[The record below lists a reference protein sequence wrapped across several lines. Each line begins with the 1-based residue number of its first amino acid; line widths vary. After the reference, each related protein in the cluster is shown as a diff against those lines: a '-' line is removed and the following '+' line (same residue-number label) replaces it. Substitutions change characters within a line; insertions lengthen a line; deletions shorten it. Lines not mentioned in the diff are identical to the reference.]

1 MKTFTLVILLLACHV
16 GYTQTV
22 ELNLLQSSHAQNQ
35 GYIVAGEMLSDDS
48 LYSVIY
54 HDIEDTTIRVRFMGG
69 SNIEEHF
76 YDLDLNGDGKNDFSF
91 HVQDVA
97 AVGAGSAIIELLPLD
112 SNLIA
117 IDTSVH
123 CSYKT
128 IDTIDFGDTIGQRNT
143 WYDKKAIFYYVY
155 WFPNSGGYC
164 GNWKG
169 QVDKFVG
176 LGLKLNGDTIYGWAR
191 ISVQQVDVYLAVTIR
206 DFAVKVRKSL
216 GISPVQNQPVDIFP
230 NPSTGVFR
238 IKSTVSLQRLK
249 IFTSAGILIREL
261 ELNPNNPSVDLLTAQ
276 KGMYLLR
283 LEGPSGVYFRK
294 VVVY

>member
-1 MKTFTLVILLLACHV
+1 MKTFTIVILLLACHA

-22 ELNLLQSSHAQNQ
+22 GLNVLQTSHAQNQ
-35 GYIVAGEMLSDDS
+35 GDIPAGAILSDDS

-54 HDIEDTTIRVRFMGG
+54 HNIADTTIRVRFMGG

-76 YDLDLNGDGKNDFSF
+76 YDLDLNGDGKNDFSL
-91 HVQDVA
+91 HLQDVA

-117 IDTSVH
+117 IDTAVH

-128 IDTIDFGDTIGQRNT
+128 IDTINFGDTIGQRNT
-143 WYDKKAIFYYVY
+143 WYDKKAVFYYLY

-169 QVDKFVG
+169 QNDKFAG
-176 LGLKLNGDTIYGWAR
+176 LGLKSNGDTIYGWAR
-191 ISVQQVDVYLAVTIR
+191 ISLQQVDVYLAVTLR

-216 GISPVQNQPVDIFP
+216 GISPVQNQTVDIFP
-230 NPSTGVFR
+230 NPSTGVFW
-238 IKSTVSLQRLK
+238 IKSAVSLQRLK
-249 IFTSAGILIREL
+249 IFTSAGIMIREL
-261 ELNPNNPSVDLLTAQ
+261 DLDPNNPSVDLLTAQ
-276 KGMYLLR
+276 KGMYMLR
-283 LEGPSGVYFRK
+283 LEGISGIYFRK